1 MEKKNKNNGITLISL
16 IITIIILIVL
26 AGISIFSIMNGG
38 LITKAQIAR
47 ENAQKAEIE
56 EKIEL
61 LKYEIETE
69 FDNTKTLKKKMID
82 EKLIDENEINQKRY
96 I

>member
-26 AGISIFSIMNGG
+26 AGISISSIINGG